1 MKHIKLFEAFESK
14 ILGKTLGFIQNKS
27 DKDNF
32 LRVLKKICQNID
44 FPFSKLSDQHFE
56 YLPFK
61 RALEKADMIGDEP
74 CEATSEVVFPEYA
87 VPGAKCEGGQ
97 IQRKWG
103 SRVRKV
109 ECPTCHGTGLKVKSP
124 RLKLLKFWFTKEG
137 NLVATTAVDG
147 LVKAS
152 RGRTTPDMIKSSEDF
167 GGENKYKVSKNNLT
181 LYEVQNLPTGTIVWL
196 KNDKGSG
203 LAYCYQKRK
212 TFLLQNFA
220 DGSSPDDHSD
230 DDSDWQSI
238 ARFSWVIISV
248 NDYHRIDLLEPVTDD
263 QDSEIDPY
271 TWNLQVDTRRNI
283 SLIDKGIEELIR
295 PAHFAIVLDFG
306 KLGKSNFKPASELSS
321 ERELSRKDA
330 LALMKDEDIKK
341 ANIYRYIEL
350 ISSRSNLADDI
361 TRVDK
366 VAKRIIGG
374 QNVLFNFM
382 SSDVILDGLSQIIRE
397 YLKYIKAVEDG
408 ESSEDIEKR
417 SEYLSQVIKKFYKDS
432 SGRNKTIS
440 TNLAYIK
447 TKLAEEGKP
456 ELLEIVEKLEKLS
469 QDIWNNLKEIK
480 PETIEDLEI
489 LIQKIKSV
497 KEIFTSRRWS
507 LENLTSFLRYADT
520 SGSSFHDRIYSYG
533 YVTDN
538 IEKINKDLVRLS
550 RVINRL
556 V

>member
-14 ILGKTLGFIQNKS
+14 ILGKTLGFIQSNS
-27 DKDNF
+27 DKDEF
-32 LRVLKKICQNID
+32 LEVLKKICKNID
-44 FPFSKLSDQHFE
+44 FPFSKLSDQYFE

-61 RALEKADMIGDEP
+61 RALEKADMTGDEP

-109 ECPTCHGTGLKVKSP
+109 ECPVCHGTGLKTKSP

-137 NLVATTAVDG
+137 KLVATTAVDG

-152 RGRTTPDMIKSSEDF
+152 RGGTIPGTIKSSE
-167 GGENKYKVSKNNLT
+167 EYKVSKKNLT
-181 LYEVQNLPTGTIVWL
+181 LDEVQNLPTGTIVWL
-196 KNDKGSG
+196 ENDRGSG
-203 LAYCYQKRK
+203 LAYCYQKGN
-212 TFLLQNFA
+212 TYLLQNFA
-220 DGSSPDDHSD
+220 NGSTPRDE
-230 DDSDWQSI
+230 DWQSI
-238 ARFSWVIISV
+238 AEWSWIIKS
-248 NDYHRIDLLEPVTDD
+248 NSDFGRIDLLEPVTDG

-283 SLIDKGIEELIR
+283 NLIDRGIEELIK
-295 PAHFAIVLDFG
+295 PAHFAIILDFG
-306 KLGKSNFKPASELSS
+306 KLGKSNFRPASELSS
-321 ERELSRKDA
+321 ERGLSRKDA

-341 ANIYRYIEL
+341 ANIDRYIEL
-350 ISSRSNLADDI
+350 ISSRTNLADDI
-361 TRVDK
+361 TRVDR

-382 SSDVILDGLSQIIRE
+382 SSDVIIDGLSQIIRE
-397 YLKYIKAVEDG
+397 YLKYIKSFEDG
-408 ESSEDIEKR
+408 ESGEILETR
-417 SEYLSQVIKKFYKDS
+417 SQYLSQVIKKFYKES
-432 SGRNKTIS
+432 SDKNKTIS

-456 ELLEIVEKLEKLS
+456 DLIEIVEKLEKLS

-497 KEIFTSRRWS
+497 KEIFNSRRWS
-507 LENLTSFLRYADT
+507 LENLMIFLRYADA
-520 SGSSFHDRIYSYG
+520 SGSGFHDRIYSYG
-533 YVTDN
+533 HITNN

>member
-14 ILGKTLGFIQNKS
+14 ILGRTLGFIRNES
-27 DKDNF
+27 DKKEF
-32 LRVLKKICQNID
+32 LGVLKRICESID
-44 FPFSKLSDQHFE
+44 FPFSKLSDHHFE

-61 RALEKADMIGDEP
+61 RALEKADMTGDEP

-97 IQRKWG
+97 IERKWG
-103 SRVRKV
+103 SGVRKV
-109 ECPTCHGTGLKVKSP
+109 KCPVCHGTGLKLKSP

-137 NLVATTAVDG
+137 ELVATTAVDG
-147 LVKAS
+147 LVKGD
-152 RGRTTPDMIKSSEDF
+152 RGGDAIETEDF
-167 GGENKYKVSKNNLT
+167 GGVNKYKVSKSDLT
-181 LYEVQNLPTGTIVWL
+181 LDEVQNLPTGTIVWL
-196 KNDKGSG
+196 ENERGSG
-203 LAYCYQKRK
+203 LAYCYQKRN
-212 TFLLQNFA
+212 TYLLQNFA
-220 DGSSPDDHSD
+220 DGATPANV
-230 DDSDWQSI
+230 DWQSI
-238 ARFSWVIISV
+238 ARWSWVIMSN
-248 NDYHRIDLLEPVTDD
+248 NDFRRINLLEPVTDH

-283 SLIDKGIEELIR
+283 NLIDKSIEGLIK

-330 LALMKDEDIKK
+330 IALMKDEDIKK
-341 ANIYRYIEL
+341 ANIDRYIEI
-350 ISSRSNLADDI
+350 ISSRTNLVDDI

-374 QNVLFNFM
+374 QNVLFNLM
-382 SSDVILDGLSQIIRE
+382 SSDVILYALSQIISE
-397 YLKYIKAVEDG
+397 YLKYIKAFEDG
-408 ESSEDIEKR
+408 ESDKILETMSQ
-417 SEYLSQVIKKFYKDS
+417 YLAQVIRKFYKQS
-432 SGRNKTIS
+432 SDKNKTIS

-447 TKLAEEGKP
+447 TKLAEEERP
-456 ELLEIVEKLEKLS
+456 DLLEIVEKLEKLS
-469 QDIWNNLKEIK
+469 RDIWNNLKEIK

-497 KEIFTSRRWS
+497 EEIFISRTWS
-507 LENLTSFLRYADT
+507 LRYLHSFLRYADT
-520 SGSSFHDRIYSYG
+520 SGSNFHGRIYSYG

-538 IEKINKDLVRLS
+538 IEEINKDLVRLS

>member
-14 ILGKTLGFIQNKS
+14 ILSKTLGFIQNKS

-32 LRVLKKICQNID
+32 LEVLKKICKNID

-61 RALEKADMIGDEP
+61 RALEKADMTGDEP

-147 LVKAS
+147 LVKQS
-152 RGRTTPDMIKSSEDF
+152 RGGSIHGIIKSSEDF
-167 GGENKYKVSKNNLT
+167 GGKNKYKVSKKDLT
-181 LYEVQNLPTGTIVWL
+181 LHEVQNLPTGTIVWL
-196 KNDKGSG
+196 KNNKGSG
-203 LAYCYQKRK
+203 LAYCYQRGN

-220 DGSSPDDHSD
+220 DGSTPG
-230 DDSDWQSI
+230 DSDWRSI
-238 ARFSWVIISV
+238 ARQSWVIMSNGDFHTI
-248 NDYHRIDLLEPVTDD
+248 HLLEPATDD

-283 SLIDKGIEELIR
+283 SLIDRGIEELIR

-330 LALMKDEDIKK
+330 IALMKDEDIKK

-417 SEYLSQVIKKFYKDS
+417 SEYLSQVIKKFYKES
-432 SGRNKTIS
+432 SDKNKTIS

-469 QDIWNNLKEIK
+469 QDIWNNLREIK

>member
-1 MKHIKLFEAFESK
+1 MKHIKLFEAFESE
-14 ILGKTLGFIQNKS
+14 ILSKTLGFIQNKS
-27 DKDNF
+27 DKDAF
-32 LRVLKKICQNID
+32 LGVLKKICQNID

-61 RALEKADMIGDEP
+61 RALEKADMTGDEP
-74 CEATSEVVFPEYA
+74 CEATSEVVFPEYV

-97 IQRKWG
+97 IERKWG

-109 ECPTCHGTGLKVKSP
+109 ECPVCHGTGLKTKSP

-137 NLVATTAVDG
+137 KLVATTAVDG

-152 RGRTTPDMIKSSEDF
+152 RGGTTPGKIKSSEDF
-167 GGENKYKVSKNNLT
+167 GGENEYKVSKKDLT
-181 LYEVQNLPTGTIVWL
+181 LGEVRNLPTGTIVWL
-196 KNDKGSG
+196 ENEKGSG
-203 LAYCYQKRK
+203 LAYCYQYGN

-220 DGSSPDDHSD
+220 EGSTPDGG
-230 DDSDWQSI
+230 DWRSI
-238 ARFSWVIISV
+238 ARWSWVIMSV
-248 NDYHRIDLLEPVTDD
+248 AEFDRIDLLEPVTDD
-263 QDSEIDPY
+263 QEIDPY

-283 SLIDKGIEELIR
+283 NLIDRGIEELIK

-330 LALMKDEDIKK
+330 IVLMKDEDIKK
-341 ANIYRYIEL
+341 ANIDRYIEL

-374 QNVLFNFM
+374 QNVLFSFM
-382 SSDVILDGLSQIIRE
+382 SSDVILDGLSQIIIE
-397 YLKYIKAVEDG
+397 YLKYIKSVENG
-408 ESSEDIEKR
+408 ESGEIIETR
-417 SEYLSQVIKKFYKDS
+417 SQYLVKVIKKFYKES
-432 SGRNKTIS
+432 LGKNKTIS
-440 TNLAYIK
+440 TNLTYIK

-456 ELLEIVEKLEKLS
+456 DLIEIVEKLEKIS
-469 QDIWNNLKEIK
+469 QDIWNNLREIK

-489 LIQKIKSV
+489 LIQKINSV
-497 KEIFTSRRWS
+497 KEIFDLRRWS
-507 LENLTSFLRYADT
+507 LTNLTLFLRYADA
-520 SGSSFHDRIYSYG
+520 SGSGFHGRIYAFG
-533 YVTDN
+533 YITDN

-550 RVINRL
+550 GVINRL

>member
-14 ILGKTLGFIQNKS
+14 ILGRTLGFIQNKS

-32 LRVLKKICQNID
+32 LGVLKKICQNID
-44 FPFSKLSDQHFE
+44 FPFSKLSELHFE

-61 RALEKADMIGDEP
+61 RALEKADMTGDEP
-74 CEATSEVVFPEYA
+74 CEATSEVVFPDHT

-97 IQRKWG
+97 IERKWG

-109 ECPTCHGTGLKVKSP
+109 ECPVCHGTGLKTKSP

-137 NLVATTAVDG
+137 KLVATTAVDG

-152 RGRTTPDMIKSSEDF
+152 RGVTTPGKIKSSEDF
-167 GGENKYKVSKNNLT
+167 GGENEYKVSKKDLK
-181 LYEVQNLPTGTIVWL
+181 LGEVRNLPTGTIVWL

-203 LAYCYQKRK
+203 LAYCYQRGN

-220 DGSSPDDHSD
+220 EGATP
-230 DDSDWQSI
+230 DDSDWRSI
-238 ARFSWVIISV
+238 ASLSWVIMS
-248 NDYHRIDLLEPVTDD
+248 NSDFDRIDLLEPVTDD

-283 SLIDKGIEELIR
+283 NLIDRGIEELIK

-330 LALMKDEDIKK
+330 ISLMKDEDIKK
-341 ANIYRYIEL
+341 ANIDRYIEL

-366 VAKRIIGG
+366 VSKRIIGG

-382 SSDVILDGLSQIIRE
+382 SSDVIIDGLSQIIRE
-397 YLKYIKAVEDG
+397 YLKYIEAVEDG

-417 SEYLSQVIKKFYKDS
+417 SQYLAQVIRKFYKES
-432 SGRNKTIS
+432 SDKNKTIS

-447 TKLAEEGKP
+447 TKLAKEERP
-456 ELLEIVEKLEKLS
+456 DLLEIVEKLEKIS
-469 QDIWNNLKEIK
+469 QNIWNNLKEIK

-497 KEIFTSRRWS
+497 KEIFDSRTWS
-507 LENLTSFLRYADT
+507 LVNLTSFLRYADT
-520 SGSSFHDRIYSYG
+520 SGSNFHGRIYSYG
-533 YVTDN
+533 YVTGN
-538 IEKINKDLVRLS
+538 TEKINKDLVRLS
-550 RVINRL
+550 GVINRL